1 MLRRYNRVYTPGE
14 QVDGQIII
22 AGKAGQSHGGIK
34 LTVEG
39 GVSMQL
45 SANSVGLFE
54 AFSSNLK
61 PVTLLSYNKEV
72 LPPGKFTDAQ
82 TIIPFNFVLQH
93 TGKWCVKIFPN
104 LLLCA
109 RP

>member
-1 MLRRYNRVYTPGE
+1 
-14 QVDGQIII
+14 VDGQIIVT
-22 AGKAGQSHGGIK
+22 GKAGQSHGGIK

-61 PVTLLSYNKEV
+61 PVNLLSLNKEV
-72 LPPGKFTDAQ
+72 QPAGKFGDAQ
-82 TIIPFNFVLQH
+82 TVIPFSFVLQQS
-93 TGKWCVKIFPN
+93 GKWCVFCVFVWLSIEIRNCKMK
-104 LLLCA
+104 
-109 RP
+109 